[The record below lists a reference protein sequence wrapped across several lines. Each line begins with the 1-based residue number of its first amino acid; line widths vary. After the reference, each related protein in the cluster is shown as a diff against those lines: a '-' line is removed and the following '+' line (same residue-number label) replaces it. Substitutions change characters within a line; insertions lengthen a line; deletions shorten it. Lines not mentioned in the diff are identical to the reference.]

1 MKPYRVASLVLAAA
15 LSLSVTHT
23 FAAPPTAKEKAEAR
37 TLVNKARISAKKKAW
52 ADASEALTRA
62 DELDPNPQTKLDLA
76 RALVEEKKLVA
87 ASKAAN
93 AAMDTAKGPGG
104 KKVQQAAKKLLADIE
119 PRVPWLA
126 ITVQGPP
133 PGKAVTAVDGE
144 DVDSSTGEIPL
155 DPGEHRITAEADGY
169 DPAEKTITLAEGVHE
184 KVTLSLDKI
193 KVAAAP
199 PPEDAESDGG
209 GSSLPAVLAFGLG
222 AAGIGVGTV
231 FGVMA
236 FSETDKVQGQ
246 CDGNRCP
253 PDVQDALDTAK
264 TNGTVST
271 IAFVVGGVGIA
282 GGIVLLLTSGG
293 SAKPDTGADSAD
305 EVAVKP
311 YVGPGSAG
319 VVGSF

>member
-1 MKPYRVASLVLAAA
+1 MLLAAA
-15 LSLSVTHT
+15 ISLSATHT

-37 TLVNKARISAKKKAW
+37 TLVNQARVSAKKKAW
-52 ADASEALTRA
+52 GDAATALTRA

-144 DVDSSTGEIPL
+144 DVDTSTGEVPL

-169 DPAEKTITLAEGVHE
+169 DPAEKTIKLAEGVHE
-184 KVTLSLDKI
+184 RVTLTLDKT
-193 KVAAAP
+193 KVAAAAP
-199 PPEDAESDGG
+199 VEDADDDDGG
-209 GSSLPAVLAFGLG
+209 GSSLPAVLAFGVG
-222 AAGIGVGTV
+222 AAGIGLGTV

-271 IAFVVGGVGIA
+271 IAFVVGGVGVAA
-282 GGIVLLLTSGG
+282 GVVLLLTSGG
-293 SAKPDTGADSAD
+293 SSKPDTGAD
-305 EVAVKP
+305 EVSLRP
-311 YVGPGSAG
+311 WVGPGSAG
-319 VVGSF
+319 INGRF